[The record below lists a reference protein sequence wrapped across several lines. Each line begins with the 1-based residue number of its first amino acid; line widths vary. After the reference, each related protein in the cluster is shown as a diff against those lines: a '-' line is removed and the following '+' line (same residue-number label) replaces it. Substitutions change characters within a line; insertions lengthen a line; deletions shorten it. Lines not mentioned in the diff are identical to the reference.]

1 MTLYVLFPDGSEV
14 TGTTPTHLLTKLM
27 GGWNPDESIFHLRR
41 RLAWRA
47 GIVDNPE
54 QSDADFLNM
63 MDAAGAWTVG
73 VSHVSS

>member
-1 MTLYVLFPDGSEV
+1 
-14 TGTTPTHLLTKLM
+14 M

-73 VSHVSS
+73 VSNVHS

>member
-1 MTLYVLFPDGSEV
+1 MTVSILFPDGSEV
-14 TGTTPTHLLTKLM
+14 TGTTPTHLLMKMM

-54 QSDADFLNM
+54 QSDAEFLTM
-63 MDAAGAWTVG
+63 MDVAGAWTIG
-73 VSHVSS
+73 LTHFDS

>member
-1 MTLYVLFPDGSEV
+1 M
-14 TGTTPTHLLTKLM
+14 KMM

-54 QSDADFLNM
+54 QSDAEFLTM
-63 MDAAGAWTVG
+63 MDVAGAWTIG
-73 VSHVSS
+73 LTHFDS